1 MSEPVIDS
9 LVVVLP
15 QCRAHARCGE
25 MNQHVGPC
33 RARWPRD
40 LDELEAE
47 YEAAGPW
54 LRRKDAS
61 NKLVSPLLK
70 LTDVF
75 ELFWRQRRAPN
86 VDQRAAARRQV
97 EDAISVLTRLRS
109 EPMFGGQWACVD
121 ESLISLRCALAD
133 MQETPGP

>member
-1 MSEPVIDS
+1 MIVE
-9 LVVVLP
+9 LT
-15 QCRAHARCGE
+15 QCRVAARCGE
-25 MNQHVGPC
+25 MNQHAGPC

-75 ELFWRQRRAPN
+75 ELFWSQRRAPN
-86 VDQRAAARRQV
+86 VDQRAAARRHV
-97 EDAISVLTRLRS
+97 KDATDVLRALRS
-109 EPMFGGQWACVD
+109 EPMLGGQWERIDAVLKSL
-121 ESLISLRCALAD
+121 ESASVD
-133 MQETPGP
+133 MQEMPGP